1 MMPNLLYQKLANDP
15 ELSNLGINST
25 RVIES
30 QSVDER
36 PFNDG
41 YFITVAFE
49 EMLIASPSRLSRGE
63 RTVTVAVHRNWDIDR
78 DYSPIDRILNRVD
91 NLLLTVENETGS
103 DGVRVTSVRR
113 SGRSG
118 NMADEGWRT
127 ITRTS
132 TYGVLYDEYAA

>member
-1 MMPNLLYQKLANDP
+1 MMPNLLYQKLANDS
-15 ELSNLGINST
+15 ELFKLGINST

-49 EMLIASPSRLSRGE
+49 ELLLASPSKLSRGE
-63 RTVTVAVHRNWDIDR
+63 RTVTVAVHRNWEIDR
-78 DYSPIDRILNRVD
+78 DFSSIDKILNRID
-91 NLLLTVENETGS
+91 ILLLNVENESGT
-103 DGVRVTSVRR
+103 DGVRVTSIRR

-118 NMADEGWRT
+118 NMADEGWKT

>member
-1 MMPNLLYQKLANDP
+1 MMPNLLYQKLANDS
-15 ELSNLGINST
+15 ELFKLGINST
-25 RVIES
+25 RIIES

-49 EMLIASPSRLSRGE
+49 ELLLASPSKLSRGE
-63 RTVTVAVHRNWDIDR
+63 RTVTVAVHRNWEIDR
-78 DYSPIDRILNRVD
+78 DFSSIDKILNRID
-91 NLLLTVENETGS
+91 ILLLNVENESGT
-103 DGVRVTSVRR
+103 DGVRVTSIRR

-118 NMADEGWRT
+118 NMADEGWKT

>member
-1 MMPNLLYQKLANDP
+1 MMPNLLYQKLANDS
-15 ELSNLGINST
+15 ELSKLGINST

-36 PFNDG
+36 PFSDG
-41 YFITVAFE
+41 YFVTVAFE
-49 EMLIASPSRLSRGE
+49 ELLLASPSKLSRGE
-63 RTVTVAVHRNWDIDR
+63 RTVTVAVHRNWEIDR
-78 DYSPIDRILNRVD
+78 DFSPIDKILNRID
-91 NLLLTVENETGS
+91 ALLLNVENESGT
-103 DGVRVTSVRR
+103 DGVRVTSIRR

-118 NMADEGWRT
+118 NMADEGWKT